1 MPAALLAV
9 GSMSSW
15 TLSGEIIAAGESGE
29 GLREA
34 ESEATGST
42 MAQVTCNMASNL
54 ASCRLHPSTSASRT
68 GQYRPKNYSVG
79 ENERFSVTTAIIGGL
94 GARIGLCAI
103 RNTSLA
109 RGCRGATQV
118 SSREHQF
125 QQTAE
130 YQHQLPEPQPS
141 RSSKP
146 LHCVQHAK
154 QVIQSVTVACVIL

>member
-1 MPAALLAV
+1 
-9 GSMSSW
+9 
-15 TLSGEIIAAGESGE
+15 
-29 GLREA
+29 
-34 ESEATGST
+34 

-79 ENERFSVTTAIIGGL
+79 ENERFSVRTAIIGGL

-103 RNTSLA
+103 RIAFLA

-118 SSREHQF
+118 SSREHLF
-125 QQTAE
+125 QQVAE

-141 RSSKP
+141 RSSKS
-146 LHCVQHAK
+146 LHCVRHAK
-154 QVIQSVTVACVIL
+154 ASFPVCHSGLRHSVVVLVPRRGACKTHCISLYQRDCM